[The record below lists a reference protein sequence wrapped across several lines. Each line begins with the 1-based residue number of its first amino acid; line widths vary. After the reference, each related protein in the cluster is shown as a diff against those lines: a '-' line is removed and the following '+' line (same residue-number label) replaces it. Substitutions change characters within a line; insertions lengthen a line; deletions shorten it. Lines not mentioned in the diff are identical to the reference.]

1 MVWGKLLLQTFHLVE
16 RRSQGLIG
24 CKSKKIV
31 PIRQSINYGKTYPYY
46 GKGGFLANL
55 SPMSKKSRTFALRNI
70 VEYFLAFFNYIC
82 FTSPIM
88 AFIETNNIKGDV
100 FGGITA
106 GIVALP
112 LALAFGIHAFGGV
125 DSPEASSMGALAGLV
140 GATLLGFFAALFG
153 GTHSQISG
161 PTGPMTVI
169 TASIV
174 SGAWASSQ
182 GNISAVLLSMSLA
195 GIFCGLFQV
204 LFGLIRIGKYVRY
217 IPYPVLS
224 GFMSGIGV
232 IIILQQLYP
241 IIGKKSPASTLDM
254 ILNFPAAFAEGI
266 SVPALLLGLACIA
279 LIILVPKVTK
289 KVPATLVA
297 LVVVTVVSLFTG
309 LDSALTIGNIPAGLP
324 MPFFTKVQLDGID
337 WMVVIK
343 ASLVPGLTLA
353 GLGSIDTLLTSVMAD
368 NITKTKHNSN
378 QELIGQGIGNA
389 VAGLFCG
396 LAGAGATM
404 RTVVNVKSGGRTQL
418 SGMIHAALLLAILLG
433 LGSLVKYVPLSV
445 LAGILITVGW
455 GIIDFRGFKDL
466 RRIPKSD
473 AFVMIVVFLMTVFV
487 DLLTAVGIG
496 MVIACVLFMKRAGDL
511 VEDGYSSKELSTFD
525 KESPWEDEKDMPKDI
540 HHHIYIERLD
550 GPIFFGSIT
559 GFQRVM
565 HDIPKDA
572 KIVII
577 RMRRVPFMDQSGVY
591 AMETAIKDLQAQ
603 GVKVL
608 MTIIQPQ
615 PRYMLENHRI
625 IPMLIPQENT
635 FETFEDCTNYLK
647 TL

>member
-1 MVWGKLLLQTFHLVE
+1 
-16 RRSQGLIG
+16 
-24 CKSKKIV
+24 
-31 PIRQSINYGKTYPYY
+31 
-46 GKGGFLANL
+46 
-55 SPMSKKSRTFALRNI
+55 
-70 VEYFLAFFNYIC
+70 
-82 FTSPIM
+82 M

-112 LALAFGIHAFGGV
+112 LALAFGIQAFSGI

-182 GNISAVLLSMSLA
+182 GNISAVILSMSLA

-204 LFGLIRIGKYVRY
+204 IFGLIRIGKYVRY

-232 IIILQQLYP
+232 IIILQQIYP

-254 ILNFPAAFAEGI
+254 IINFPAALADGV
-266 SVPALLLGLACIA
+266 SVIALALGLACIS
-279 LIILVPKVTK
+279 LIVLVPKVTK

-297 LVVVTVVSLFTG
+297 LIAVTVVSLFTN
-309 LDSALTIGNIPAGLP
+309 LDSSLTIGNIPAGLP

-337 WMVVIK
+337 WASVLEV
-343 ASLVPGLTLA
+343 SLVPGLTLA
-353 GLGSIDTLLTSVMAD
+353 GLGSIDTLLTSVVAD

-404 RTVVNVKSGGRTQL
+404 RTVVNVKSGGRTQI
-418 SGMIHAALLLAILLG
+418 SGMIHAVLLLAILLG

-455 GIIDFRGFKDL
+455 GIIDFRGFKDIL
-466 RRIPKSD
+466 RIPKSD
-473 AFVMIVVFLMTVFV
+473 AFVMMVVFLMTVFV

-511 VEDGYSSKELSTFD
+511 VENSYSAKALDTFD
-525 KESPWEDEKDMPKDI
+525 KESPWEDEKDIPEEI
-540 HHHIYIERLD
+540 RNRIYIERLD

-565 HDIPKDA
+565 HDIPTNL

-603 GVKVL
+603 GIKVL

-615 PRYMLENHRI
+615 PRYMLEKHHI
-625 IPMLIPQENT
+625 IPILIPKENT
-635 FETFEDCTNYLK
+635 FETFEECTEYLK
-647 TL
+647 GL

>member
-1 MVWGKLLLQTFHLVE
+1 
-16 RRSQGLIG
+16 
-24 CKSKKIV
+24 
-31 PIRQSINYGKTYPYY
+31 
-46 GKGGFLANL
+46 
-55 SPMSKKSRTFALRNI
+55 
-70 VEYFLAFFNYIC
+70 
-82 FTSPIM
+82 M

-112 LALAFGIHAFGGV
+112 LALAFGIQAFGGV
-125 DSPEASSMGALAGLV
+125 DSPEASSMGVLAGLV

-254 ILNFPAAFAEGI
+254 ILNFPATIAEGI

-324 MPFFTKVQLDGID
+324 MPFFTKVQLDGIG

-353 GLGSIDTLLTSVMAD
+353 GLGSIDTLLTSVVAD

-445 LAGILITVGW
+445 LASILITVGW

>member
-1 MVWGKLLLQTFHLVE
+1 
-16 RRSQGLIG
+16 
-24 CKSKKIV
+24 
-31 PIRQSINYGKTYPYY
+31 
-46 GKGGFLANL
+46 
-55 SPMSKKSRTFALRNI
+55 
-70 VEYFLAFFNYIC
+70 
-82 FTSPIM
+82 M

-112 LALAFGIHAFGGV
+112 LALAFGIQAFSGV

-182 GNISAVLLSMSLA
+182 GNISAVILSMSLA
-195 GIFCGLFQV
+195 GIFCGLFQII
-204 LFGLIRIGKYVRY
+204 FGLIRIGKYVRY

-232 IIILQQLYP
+232 IIILQQIYP

-254 ILNFPAAFAEGI
+254 IINFPAALADGV
-266 SVPALLLGLACIA
+266 SVIALALGLACIS
-279 LIILVPKVTK
+279 LIVLVPKVTK

-297 LVVVTVVSLFTG
+297 LIAVTVVSLFTN
-309 LDSALTIGNIPAGLP
+309 LDSSLTIGNIPAGLP

-337 WMVVIK
+337 WASVLE

-353 GLGSIDTLLTSVMAD
+353 GLGSIDTLLTSVVAD

-389 VAGLFCG
+389 VSGLFCG

-404 RTVVNVKSGGRTQL
+404 RTVVNVKSGGRTQI
-418 SGMIHAALLLAILLG
+418 SGMIHAVLLLAILLG

-455 GIIDFRGFKDL
+455 GIIDFRGFKDIL
-466 RRIPKSD
+466 RIPKSD
-473 AFVMIVVFLMTVFV
+473 AFVMMVVFLMTVFV

-511 VEDGYSSKELSTFD
+511 VENSYSAKALDTFD
-525 KESPWEDEKDMPKDI
+525 KESPWEDEKDIPEEI
-540 HHHIYIERLD
+540 RNRIYIERLD

-565 HDIPKDA
+565 HDIPTNV

-603 GVKVL
+603 GIKVL

-615 PRYMLENHRI
+615 PRYMLENHHI
-625 IPMLIPQENT
+625 IPILIPKENT
-635 FETFEDCTNYLK
+635 FETFEECTEYLK
-647 TL
+647 GL

>member
-1 MVWGKLLLQTFHLVE
+1 
-16 RRSQGLIG
+16 
-24 CKSKKIV
+24 
-31 PIRQSINYGKTYPYY
+31 
-46 GKGGFLANL
+46 
-55 SPMSKKSRTFALRNI
+55 
-70 VEYFLAFFNYIC
+70 
-82 FTSPIM
+82 M

-112 LALAFGIHAFGGV
+112 LALAFGIQAFSGI

-182 GNISAVLLSMSLA
+182 GNISAVILSMSLA

-204 LFGLIRIGKYVRY
+204 IFGLIRIGKYVRY

-232 IIILQQLYP
+232 IIILQQIYP

-254 ILNFPAAFAEGI
+254 IINFPAALADGV
-266 SVPALLLGLACIA
+266 SVIALALGLACIS
-279 LIILVPKVTK
+279 LIVLVPKVTK

-297 LVVVTVVSLFTG
+297 LIAVTVVSLFTN
-309 LDSALTIGNIPAGLP
+309 LDSSLTIGNIPAGLP

-337 WMVVIK
+337 WASVLE

-353 GLGSIDTLLTSVMAD
+353 GLGSIDTLLTSVVAD

-378 QELIGQGIGNA
+378 QELIGQGIANA
-389 VAGLFCG
+389 VSGVFYC
-396 LAGAGATM
+396 LACAGATM
-404 RTVVNVKSGGRTQL
+404 RSVVNVKSGGRTQI
-418 SGMIHAALLLAILLG
+418 SGMIHAVLLLAILLG

-455 GIIDFRGFKDL
+455 GIIDFRGFKDIL
-466 RRIPKSD
+466 RIPKSD
-473 AFVMIVVFLMTVFV
+473 AFVMMVVFLMTVFV

-511 VEDGYSSKELSTFD
+511 VENSYSAKALDTFD
-525 KESPWEDEKDMPKDI
+525 KESPWEDEKDIPEEI
-540 HHHIYIERLD
+540 RNRIYIERLD
-550 GPIFFGSIT
+550 GPIFLGSIT

-565 HDIPKDA
+565 HDIPTNL

-603 GVKVL
+603 GIKVL

-615 PRYMLENHRI
+615 PRYMLEKHHI
-625 IPMLIPQENT
+625 IPILIPKENT
-635 FETFEDCTNYLK
+635 FETFEECTEYLK
-647 TL
+647 DL

>member
-1 MVWGKLLLQTFHLVE
+1 
-16 RRSQGLIG
+16 
-24 CKSKKIV
+24 
-31 PIRQSINYGKTYPYY
+31 
-46 GKGGFLANL
+46 
-55 SPMSKKSRTFALRNI
+55 
-70 VEYFLAFFNYIC
+70 
-82 FTSPIM
+82 M

-112 LALAFGIHAFGGV
+112 LALAFGIQAFGGV
-125 DSPEASSMGALAGLV
+125 DSPGASSMGALAGLV

-254 ILNFPAAFAEGI
+254 IFNFPAAFAEGI

-353 GLGSIDTLLTSVMAD
+353 GLGSIDTLPTSVVAD

>member
-1 MVWGKLLLQTFHLVE
+1 
-16 RRSQGLIG
+16 
-24 CKSKKIV
+24 
-31 PIRQSINYGKTYPYY
+31 
-46 GKGGFLANL
+46 
-55 SPMSKKSRTFALRNI
+55 
-70 VEYFLAFFNYIC
+70 
-82 FTSPIM
+82 M

-112 LALAFGIHAFGGV
+112 LALAFGIQAFSGI

-182 GNISAVLLSMSLA
+182 GNISAVILSMSLA

-204 LFGLIRIGKYVRY
+204 IFGLIRIGKYVRY

-232 IIILQQLYP
+232 IIILQQIYP

-254 ILNFPAAFAEGI
+254 IINFPAALADGV
-266 SVPALLLGLACIA
+266 SVIALALGLACIS
-279 LIILVPKVTK
+279 LIVLVPKVTK

-297 LVVVTVVSLFTG
+297 LIAVTVVSLFTN
-309 LDSALTIGNIPAGLP
+309 LDSSLTIGNIPAGLP
-324 MPFFTKVQLDGID
+324 LPFFTKVQLDGID
-337 WMVVIK
+337 WASVLE

-353 GLGSIDTLLTSVMAD
+353 GLGSIDTLLTSVVAD

-378 QELIGQGIGNA
+378 QELIGQGLGNA

-404 RTVVNVKSGGRTQL
+404 RTVVNVKSGGRTQI
-418 SGMIHAALLLAILLG
+418 SGMIHAVLLLAILLG

-455 GIIDFRGFKDL
+455 GIIDFRGFKDIL
-466 RRIPKSD
+466 RIPKSD
-473 AFVMIVVFLMTVFV
+473 AFVMMVVFLMTVFV

-511 VEDGYSSKELSTFD
+511 VENSYSAKALDTFD
-525 KESPWEDEKDMPKDI
+525 KESPWEDEKDIPEEI
-540 HHHIYIERLD
+540 RNRIYIERLD

-565 HDIPKDA
+565 HDIPTNL

-603 GVKVL
+603 GIKVL

-615 PRYMLENHRI
+615 PRYMLEKHHI
-625 IPMLIPQENT
+625 IPILIPKENT
-635 FETFEDCTNYLK
+635 FETFEECTEYLK
-647 TL
+647 GL

>member
-1 MVWGKLLLQTFHLVE
+1 
-16 RRSQGLIG
+16 
-24 CKSKKIV
+24 
-31 PIRQSINYGKTYPYY
+31 
-46 GKGGFLANL
+46 
-55 SPMSKKSRTFALRNI
+55 
-70 VEYFLAFFNYIC
+70 
-82 FTSPIM
+82 M

-112 LALAFGIHAFGGV
+112 LALAFGIQAFSGV

-174 SGAWASSQ
+174 SGAWANSQ
-182 GNISAVLLSMSLA
+182 GNISAVILSMSLA

-204 LFGLIRIGKYVRY
+204 IFGLIRIGKYVRY

-232 IIILQQLYP
+232 IIILQQIYP

-254 ILNFPAAFAEGI
+254 IINFPAALADGV
-266 SVPALLLGLACIA
+266 SVIALALGLACIS
-279 LIILVPKVTK
+279 LIVLVPKVTK

-297 LVVVTVVSLFTG
+297 LIAVTVVSLFTN
-309 LDSALTIGNIPAGLP
+309 LDSSLTIGNIPAGLP

-337 WMVVIK
+337 WASVLE

-353 GLGSIDTLLTSVMAD
+353 GLGSIDTLLTSVVAD

-404 RTVVNVKSGGRTQL
+404 RTVVNVKSGGRTQI
-418 SGMIHAALLLAILLG
+418 SGMIHAVLLLAILLG

-455 GIIDFRGFKDL
+455 GIIDFRGFKDIL
-466 RRIPKSD
+466 RIPKSD

-511 VEDGYSSKELSTFD
+511 VENSYSAKALDTFD
-525 KESPWEDEKDMPKDI
+525 KESPWEDEKDIPEEI
-540 HHHIYIERLD
+540 RNRIYIERLD

-565 HDIPKDA
+565 HDIPTNL

-603 GVKVL
+603 GIKVL

-615 PRYMLENHRI
+615 PRYMLEKHHI
-625 IPMLIPQENT
+625 IPILIPKENT
-635 FETFEDCTNYLK
+635 FETFEECTEYLK
-647 TL
+647 GL